1 MNHEITL
8 VLEDDAEFSDDFFD
22 DLKQTIIELDNI
34 EWDMC
39 YLGRKKIDKDKKEK
53 SRSFIPNLLYPS
65 YSYWCIGYL
74 INPNFFVEK

>member
-39 YLGRKKIDKDKKEK
+39 Y
-53 SRSFIPNLLYPS
+53 
-65 YSYWCIGYL
+65 
-74 INPNFFVEK
+74 